1 MIDHIDSKRLSGECH
16 LADITRNPDIVVY
29 GTLVPPAVWHD
40 AVGDVVVDSISGVEK
55 MFEPREILRSESE
68 GEAAACFLEFQ
79 VGNPG
84 KAYVMHALTHLTF
97 NPDTITRGVDTGVRD
112 HVINLTRLNEILS
125 TNIKAH
131 ARLGEVCIF

>member
-1 MIDHIDSKRLSGECH
+1 
-16 LADITRNPDIVVY
+16 
-29 GTLVPPAVWHD
+29 
-40 AVGDVVVDSISGVEK
+40 

-68 GEAAACFLEFQ
+68 GEAAPCFLEFQ

-97 NPDTITRGVDTGVRD
+97 NPDTITRGLDTGVRD

-131 ARLGEVCIF
+131 ARLGEVCVF